1 MTAFRIALL
10 MLMGSVWFGCT
21 TTDHDQLVYVGTYT
35 GKGSDGIYAWRF
47 NSTDGHLTP
56 IGLAARTTNPSY
68 FIIDSSYTFL
78 YAVQET
84 DTFDGK
90 PGGVVSSFSIN
101 HETGA
106 LTLINQ
112 VPSLGG
118 APCNLSLDRTGR
130 HLMVANYVG
139 GNATIYPVSANGMLG
154 EPTATVKHEGFS
166 VDPAR
171 QNSPHA
177 HAILTTPDNR
187 FVAIADLGIDKV
199 MMYPFDDRNGTL
211 DVNRAWAITL
221 SPGDGPRH
229 LSFSKDGQT
238 MYVLNELSST
248 VTAFSLKSSDFQ
260 AAPIQTATL
269 LSAEFKGVNT
279 AAELSIDPT
288 GKYLFASNR
297 GEESIVRFLIEPDG
311 RLTFSSRIESGGRGP
326 RHFEIDPTGQ
336 WLMVA
341 NQQSNNLALI
351 SLERD
356 GGLNLA
362 WKNVNLNSPVC
373 VKFIPLH

>member
-1 MTAFRIALL
+1 MSVRKIALL
-10 MLMGSVWFGCT
+10 MLMGIVWFGCT
-21 TTDHDQLVYVGTYT
+21 TTDHDHLVYVGTYT

-68 FIIDSSYTFL
+68 FIIDSTYTFL

-84 DTFDGK
+84 DSFDGK
-90 PGGVVSSFSIN
+90 PGGAVSSYRIN

-106 LTLINQ
+106 LTPINQ

-118 APCNLSLDRTGR
+118 SPCHLSLDRTGR
-130 HLMVANYVG
+130 YLMVANYVG
-139 GNATIYPVSANGMLG
+139 GNAVVYPVSANGMLG
-154 EPTATVKHEGFS
+154 EPTATVQHVGFS

-187 FVAIADLGIDKV
+187 FVAMADLGTDKV
-199 MMYPFDDRNGTL
+199 MMYPFDAGNGTM
-211 DVNRAWAITL
+211 DVNQAWAIPL

-229 LSFSKDGQT
+229 LVFSKDGKN

-248 VTAFSLKSSDFQ
+248 VTVFSLKPSENRS
-260 AAPIQTATL
+260 APIQTVTL
-269 LSAEFKGVNT
+269 VSAEFKGVNT

-297 GEESIVRFLIEPDG
+297 GEDSIVRFLIEPDG
-311 RLTFSSRIESGGRGP
+311 RLTFSTRIESGGRGP
-326 RHFEIDPTGQ
+326 RHYEIDPTGQ
-336 WLMVA
+336 WIMVA
-341 NQQSNNLALI
+341 NQQSDNLALI
-351 SLERD
+351 SIERD
-356 GGLNLA
+356 GELNLA
-362 WKNVNLNSPVC
+362 WKNIDRHSPVC
-373 VKFIPLH
+373 VKFVPVN

>member
-1 MTAFRIALL
+1 
-10 MLMGSVWFGCT
+10 MGSLWYACT
-21 TTDHDQLVYVGTYT
+21 TTDHDHLVYVGTYT
-35 GKGSDGIYAWRF
+35 GEGSDGIYAWRF

-68 FIIDSSYTFL
+68 FITDSTHTFL

-84 DTFDGK
+84 DSFGTK
-90 PGGVVSSFSIN
+90 PGGAINSFRIN
-101 HETGA
+101 HETGE
-106 LTLINQ
+106 LTLLQQ

-118 APCNLSLDRTGR
+118 APCHLSFDRTGR
-130 HLMVANYVG
+130 YLMVANYVG
-139 GNATIYPVSANGMLG
+139 GNAVVYPVAANGMLG
-154 EPTATVKHEGFS
+154 EPTATVQHVGFS

-177 HAILTTPDNR
+177 HAIVPTPDNR
-187 FVAIADLGIDKV
+187 FVAIADLGTDKV

-211 DVNRAWAITL
+211 DMNQTWAITL

-229 LSFSKDGQT
+229 LVFSEDGQK

-248 VTAFSLKSSDFQ
+248 VTAFSLTYRESRS
-260 AAPIQTATL
+260 APIQTVPL
-269 LSAEFKGVNT
+269 ISGEFKGTNT
-279 AAELSIDPT
+279 AAELAIDPT

-351 SLERD
+351 SIKQE
-356 GGLNLA
+356 GELNLT
-362 WKNVNLNSPVC
+362 WKNVNRHSPVC
-373 VKFIPLH
+373 VKFVPLN